1 MKVSIVIPAYNAQKT
16 IKKAINSAL
25 RQNFLKKDFE
35 IIVVNDGSTDKT
47 LEILKSYGKQI
58 KIINQKNQGAVK
70 AANKGFKKARGK
82 YVVKLD
88 ADDYFKPNI
97 LREMVVIL
105 EKKLK
110 IDFVYCDYYERT
122 ERGRIKLI
130 STKNIF
136 NTLAGG
142 VMFKK
147 SKLAKEGFYKENIKF
162 PEYDLLLKVQ
172 GKWQGCRIIK
182 PLFFYN
188 RRKESLTK
196 NTKWVKVAMA
206 ELRKLHPQ
214 KVKEI
219 KKIRKY

>member
-172 GKWQGCRIIK
+172 GKWQGWRIIK

-188 RRKESLTK
+188 RRKKSLTGK
-196 NTKWVKVAMA
+196 KEWVKGGLK
-206 ELRKLHPQ
+206 ELEKLYPE
-214 KVKEI
+214 KIKEI
-219 KKIRKY
+219 RRVRKY